1 MKKIFTLIA
10 ASVALAACATTP
22 PMVQTASGR
31 PEKEYPGAKLERVQS
46 EIAAACMARPS
57 IVEMASG
64 GQVLCSKDATGMDA
78 VFASMIV
85 GGSYGSTP
93 KFKVRFTLVDML
105 GSIRVQA
112 YQWVEST
119 NAFGRVDQH
128 ELNSGEQFN
137 AVQTMLDGVA
147 SRLATAQT
155 PSKSAN

>member
-1 MKKIFTLIA
+1 MKKFLGA
-10 ASVALAACATTP
+10 LLAFASLTACATTP

-31 PEKEYPGAKLERVQS
+31 PEKEYPGVKLERVQS

-64 GQVLCSKDATGMDA
+64 GQVVCSKDAVGMDA
-78 VFASMIV
+78 VLASMVV

-93 KFKVRFTLVDML
+93 KFKIRFTLVDML